1 MHKDIL
7 KLKLNDEL
15 DLLSQIWGKEIEERV
30 YESRQGKLEIF
41 SKWLLLCWLQIT
53 IGGNEGQRILKGVI
67 KETLKIGGLFNKPI
81 LFPRSP
87 FSDLL
92 EWGENVLSLRC
103 YSSRI

>member
-41 SKWLLLCWLQIT
+41 PNGYFYVGYRL
-53 IGGNEGQRILKGVI
+53 
-67 KETLKIGGLFNKPI
+67 P
-81 LFPRSP
+81 
-87 FSDLL
+87 L
-92 EWGENVLSLRC
+92 EEMKVRE
-103 YSSRI
+103 Y